1 MATVKGIP
9 AEMDLLIASS
19 TGKHIETKVKDIYI
33 ETDDG
38 DLGVLP
44 GHQPEFYSVGA
55 GFVKF
60 KDSEGNDITK
70 VLFKGFVQIEP
81 DIVRIGVENIYEP
94 EEINVE
100 EVEKKIVE
108 LKERL
113 SSLSEEEEE
122 ARHRLESEI
131 ARRETLVK
139 KAR

>member
-1 MATVKGIP
+1 MATVKGIST
-9 AEMDLLIASS
+9 EMNLLIASS
-19 TGKHIETKVKDIYI
+19 TGKHIETKVKEIYI

-60 KDSEGNDITK
+60 KDSEGSEVTK
-70 VLFKGFVQIEP
+70 ILFKGFVQIEP
-81 DIVRIGVENIYEP
+81 DIVRIGVEDVYEP
-94 EEINVE
+94 GEINVE
-100 EVEKKIVE
+100 EVGKKIAE
-108 LKERL
+108 LKEKL

-122 ARHRLESEI
+122 ARYKLESEI
-131 ARRETLVK
+131 AKRESLIK

>member
-1 MATVKGIP
+1 MAVKGIP
-9 AEMDLLIASS
+9 SEMKLLIASS
-19 TGKHIETKVKDIYI
+19 TGKHIELETKEVYI

-60 KDSEGNDITK
+60 KDKEGNEVTK
-70 VLFKGFVQIEP
+70 LLFNGFVQIEP
-81 DIVRIGVENIYEP
+81 DVVRIGVQEIYDP
-94 EEINVE
+94 EEVDVSSLE
-100 EVEKKIVE
+100 KEVAE

-113 SSLSEEEEE
+113 ASLSEEEVE
-122 ARHRLESEI
+122 ARQSVEAEI
-131 ARRETLVK
+131 RMKETLIE